1 MGRQSYI
8 KRAPPQPRG
17 GFGDDQTTVVN
28 ARNLDLP
35 FAEPAPDRTWVVAHL
50 SDLHLTEP
58 VAEGGEALRLKQ
70 RLGLASWRN
79 RRSHLHQGAVLNALA
94 VDLRTQA
101 PDRIAISGDLVQV
114 GTPDEFRQAARWLAG
129 FASPEQVL
137 LVPGNHEAYVPGT
150 WESGSGAWQAYLP
163 PMGEGDPWLA
173 RHEGLL
179 LIGLSSAV
187 PSAPGLATGTLGKAQ
202 LAGLE
207 AALEQ
212 GAREERFRVVVLHHP
227 PAGPVS
233 WRKRLTDQR
242 RFAAI
247 IARYGAGL
255 VLHGHMHCATL
266 SSLPGTAGPV
276 PVVGAPAASALDA
289 RPGRMAGYGLLRI
302 TRAEAGW
309 QLRLDRR
316 VYRPRTRDFVCLEQC
331 QLPTHG

>member
-1 MGRQSYI
+1 MN
-8 KRAPPQPRG
+8 ALQP
-17 GFGDDQTTVVN
+17 
-28 ARNLDLP
+28 DLP
-35 FAEPAPDRTWVVAHL
+35 AIEAAPARAWVLAHL
-50 SDLHLTEP
+50 SDLHLTDP
-58 VAEGGEALRLKQ
+58 VADPGEALRVKQ
-70 RLGLASWRN
+70 RVGLASWRN
-79 RRSHLHQGAVLNALA
+79 RRSHLHQGEVLHALA
-94 VDLRTQA
+94 VDLLAQA

-114 GTPDEFRQAARWLAG
+114 GTRDEFRQAARWLAG
-129 FASPEQVL
+129 FAAPEQVL
-137 LVPGNHEAYVPGT
+137 LVPGNHEAYVPGS
-150 WESGSGAWQAYLP
+150 WERGREAWQSYLLSGP
-163 PMGEGDPWLA
+163 DGSPRLV

-227 PAGPVS
+227 PAGQVS

-247 IARYGAGL
+247 IARHGAGL
-255 VLHGHMHCATL
+255 ILHGHAHRATL
-266 SSLPGTAGPV
+266 SSLSTGAGPV

-302 TRAEAGW
+302 TRADSGW
-309 QLRLDRR
+309 QLSLERR
-316 VYRPRTRDFVCLEQC
+316 VYRPQARDFGCLELC
-331 QLPTHG
+331 RLLTHG